1 MAFNPKNLHRP
12 IAETAE
18 ELDDIFTWR
27 EPRRVTNS
35 LTITYDKCVYLLEN
49 TEENQRLIGKY
60 LEFLEYPDGT
70 VAIMHNSRKINYSL
84 FDKLSQLNQREIA
97 ENKRLGAVLNH
108 IQQQHEELEQQ
119 NKRNRSQKMPS
130 RRAQKTAIQERNL
143 NSVLDLEMSI

>member
-1 MAFNPKNLHRP
+1 
-12 IAETAE
+12 
-18 ELDDIFTWR
+18 
-27 EPRRVTNS
+27 
-35 LTITYDKCVYLLEN
+35 YDKCVYLLEN

-84 FDKLSQLNQREIA
+84 FDKLSQLNQREIV

-143 NSVLDLEMSI
+143 NPVLDLEMSI